1 MKASYNWICEL
12 IPGLSV
18 TPEELGERLTSAGL
32 AVDGVA
38 HYGVAA
44 ASCIVARVSSVR
56 PHPQSSKLRLVTV
69 DAGVATEELVCGAS
83 NVPAPGGLVVL
94 APLGAEL
101 PAKGLKIEARKVAGV
116 ESRGMLCS
124 EAELG
129 LSEDSAG
136 ILVLPDGLAAP
147 GTPLSKAL
155 PATRD
160 VIYELDLTPNRPD
173 ALGHIGIARDVAA
186 LYGLDWTPPRAQLNV
201 PADAPRVE
209 DLARVRVEDA
219 ARCPHYGA
227 AAVSDVRIGPS
238 PLWLRYRLASLG
250 VRPISNL
257 VDITNLLMLEFG
269 HPMHA
274 FDLARVR
281 GAEIVVRRAQEAEAL
296 TTLDGVARKL
306 VTDDLLICDGQG
318 PVALAGV
325 MGGADSEVRDETTR
339 VLFECAYFE
348 PRGVRR
354 SARRHGM
361 HTEAS
366 HRFERGVD
374 PADAEALLQR
384 ALQLT
389 AELAHGKPARGQL
402 HVGNL
407 RPEKR
412 VLSLPLARV
421 SQLIGDSIP
430 DAQIETTLKRL
441 GCELS
446 RGSEPNSLRVAVP
459 THRPD
464 LERYVDL
471 ISEVA
476 RIRGIDRVQ
485 PVLPAIRPTR
495 DRGPREEWSRRL
507 RAAAVEI
514 GLSEAI
520 TFAFASEEE
529 LKRLHAP
536 APSVFVKNP
545 INELHTVLRTSLLP
559 GLLDAAARARRHG
572 VPDVRLFTVGAKYL
586 PGSGE
591 LPEER
596 LSFAAIL
603 AGTRP
608 SYLQKPSPL
617 DVWDGK
623 GLAEALLSR
632 IIRKSVHV
640 DAYAA
645 DAADSR
651 PAQLHPRGAARVS
664 VAGAVLGT
672 LGPLHPD
679 IAAAYELEPTTLVLE
694 LDVAALMEVG
704 VTLPAFRDIPRF
716 PPSRRDLALVVSDD
730 VPAGDVLAAI
740 SGTAGPLAEHVEL
753 FDRFVGGSIPK
764 DHASLA
770 VRVVYRAADRT
781 LTDAEVDERH
791 AQVVTEMQ
799 RRFAAQLR
807 TS

>member
-1 MKASYNWICEL
+1 MKASFNWICEL
-12 IPGLSV
+12 VPGLSA
-18 TPEELGERLTSAGL
+18 TPEQLAERLTSAGL
-32 AVDGVA
+32 AVDGVERF
-38 HYGVAA
+38 GVAA
-44 ASCIVARVSSVR
+44 LSCVVVRVSAVR
-56 PHPQSSKLRLVTV
+56 PHPERANLRLVTV
-69 DAGVATEELVCGAS
+69 DRGGSQEEVVCGAP

-129 LSEDSAG
+129 LSDDASG
-136 ILVLPDGLAAP
+136 LLILPDGLAAP
-147 GTPLSKAL
+147 GTPLAKAL
-155 PATRD
+155 PASHD

-186 LYGLDWTPPRAQLNV
+186 LYGLDWTPPRTAAV
-201 PADAPRVE
+201 ADASAPRVE
-209 DLARVRVEDA
+209 DLAKVRIDDLE
-219 ARCPHYGA
+219 RCPHYGA
-227 AAVSDVRIGPS
+227 AAVSDVRIAPS

-274 FDLARVR
+274 FDLDRVR
-281 GAEIVVRRAQEAEAL
+281 GAEIVVRRARDGEAL

-306 VTDDLLICDGQG
+306 VGDDLLICDGAG

-325 MGGADSEVRDETTR
+325 MGGADSEVRGDTRR

-374 PADAEALLQR
+374 PADADALLQR

-402 HVGNL
+402 HVGQLN
-407 RPEKR
+407 PKKR
-412 VLSLPLARV
+412 VLELPVARV
-421 SQLIGDSIP
+421 SALIGDSVP
-430 DAQIETTLKRL
+430 EAEVKSTLQRL
-441 GCELS
+441 GCELTA
-446 RGSEPNSLRVAVP
+446 GADPGSLRVAVP

-464 LERYVDL
+464 LERSVDL

-485 PVLPAIRPTR
+485 PVLPPIRPTR
-495 DRGPREEWSRRL
+495 DHGPRELWSSKL
-507 RAAAVEI
+507 RAAAVEV

-520 TFAFASEEE
+520 TFAFVSEDE

-536 APSVFVKNP
+536 APAVILKNP

-559 GLLDAAARARRHG
+559 GLLDAVARARRHG
-572 VPDVRLFTVGAKYL
+572 VPDARLFTLGARYL
-586 PGSGE
+586 PGSD

-596 LSFAAIL
+596 LSFAAII

-608 SYLQKPSPL
+608 SYLQKPAPL
-617 DVWDGK
+617 DVWDTK
-623 GLAEALLSR
+623 GLAESLLTR
-632 IIRKSVHV
+632 ITRQRVEV
-640 DAYAA
+640 ATLEPAQ
-645 DAADSR
+645 R
-651 PAQLHPRGAARVS
+651 PAHLHPRGAARVL
-664 VAGAVLGT
+664 VAGRALGT

-679 IAAAYELEPTTLVLE
+679 VAAAYELEPHTQVLE
-694 LDVAALMEVG
+694 LDVAVLMQLG
-704 VTLPAFRDIPRF
+704 SALPAFHEIPRF

-740 SGTAGPLAEHVEL
+740 RGAAGALAEHVEL
-753 FDRFVGGSIPK
+753 FDRFVGGSIPR

-770 VRVVYRAADRT
+770 FRVVYRAPDRT

-791 AQVVTEMQ
+791 AQVVSEMQ
-799 RRFAAQLR
+799 RQFSAQLR
-807 TS
+807 TA